1 MTAVAI
7 RPEKLKDNIAA
18 ALGAKVRQ
26 ISVALDEVT
35 VVVAAADYLDAMRLL
50 RDSGGPVKMIAVA
63 GSYQQMLQGK
73 VYQML
78 RLTVD
83 ESLGAIPEISAN
95 KYMLWIRFMTQGGE
109 SKPKAFEVDIPSRLS
124 YCE

>member
-1 MTAVAI
+1 MMTAVAI

-50 RDSGGPVKMIAVA
+50 RDSEG
-63 GSYQQMLQGK
+63 L
-73 VYQML
+73 
-78 RLTVD
+78 
-83 ESLGAIPEISAN
+83 SLIHI
-95 KYMLWIRFMTQGGE
+95 
-109 SKPKAFEVDIPSRLS
+109 
-124 YCE
+124 